1 MSKIKIHCKHEGTV
15 AAGELVDHPRNPN
28 THPPRQVQA
37 LAKFISRV
45 GWRHPVVVS
54 ARSGHIVAG
63 PCRKLAALE
72 LGCDVPVDMQ
82 DFADEGEELAL
93 LLADNMIPELAEMNE
108 QLRDEGIESL
118 EEFGYEPEELG
129 FSFDTIDAD
138 GVENINIAEQKNK
151 IQSIALRPYNKVH
164 LMLSF
169 SPEVAMDVLEKI
181 KGVEEIN
188 TVELEQSSN

>member
-37 LAKFISRV
+37 LAKFIARV

-54 ARSGHIVAG
+54 ARSGYIVAG
-63 PCRKLAALE
+63 HCRKLAAIE
-72 LGCDVPVDMQ
+72 LGCEVPVDLQ
-82 DFADEGEELAL
+82 EFADEGEELAL

-108 QLRDEGIESL
+108 QLRDEGIEQL

-129 FSFDTIDAD
+129 
-138 GVENINIAEQKNK
+138 GGLEEVVEKEPPDDFK
-151 IQSIALRPYNKVH
+151 SVDE
-164 LMLSF
+164 ST
-169 SPEVAMDVLEKI
+169 
-181 KGVEEIN
+181 EIN
-188 TVELEQSSN
+188 YECPRCGFKWS